1 MKKTFIPQIVSTA
14 MQACLAIALLFSIGK
29 SSAQVVVWDD
39 SFDGPSINSN
49 LTVVTGGSGAAV
61 TQTGGQLIMDTGST
75 TNTGRAQIVTDKT
88 STGATTIGSDLV
100 FDYMANAVTATFNI
114 ARVTTDSDGL
124 NNSRPT
130 FFFTI
135 GQDAGSIY
143 YPNTGLDYGVG
154 IALEYLDGL
163 GYWRF
168 AARTANN
175 TVATED
181 YLGNLS
187 ALPTSVTY
195 TINNTAASISIAGA
209 TFTSG
214 GTGTSSSAITFGDL
228 SGVAAFTQRNLAFG
242 AFNAGTVDPQTVAT
256 LNAFQVTV
264 VPEPSTFALIAGSL
278 TAMMVY
284 RRRRR

>member
-1 MKKTFIPQIVSTA
+1 MVMAHS
-14 MQACLAIALLFSIGK
+14 ALLIAVAGPLQ
-29 SSAQVVVWDD
+29 AEVVVWNDD
-39 SFDGPSINSN
+39 FSGPSINSN
-49 LTVVTGGSGAAV
+49 LTVVTAGPGANV
-61 TQTGGQLIMDTGST
+61 TQTGGQLIMNTGST
-75 TNTGRAQIVTDKT
+75 TGSARALIVTDKT

-100 FDYMANAVTATFNI
+100 FDYMANAVTSTFNI
-114 ARVTTDSDGL
+114 AGVTTDIDGA
-124 NNSRPT
+124 NPTRPT
-130 FFFTI
+130 FFLTI
-135 GQDAGSIY
+135 GQDARSIY
-143 YPNTGLDYGVG
+143 YPGTGLDYGVG
-154 IALEYLDGL
+154 IALEYLDAL

-175 TVATED
+175 RVATED

-278 TAMMVY
+278 TALVVLRIARSMALPQPSPDG
-284 RRRRR
+284 